1 MLLHSHYRIRL
12 KQHDIDPLENFR
24 SFCYYVETAKLRNE
38 KKMFLKIGFMST
50 SCKMTTDLVFL
61 FIASSGEKKAEACK
75 IN

>member
-1 MLLHSHYRIRL
+1 MY
-12 KQHDIDPLENFR
+12 
-24 SFCYYVETAKLRNE
+24 TAKLRNE